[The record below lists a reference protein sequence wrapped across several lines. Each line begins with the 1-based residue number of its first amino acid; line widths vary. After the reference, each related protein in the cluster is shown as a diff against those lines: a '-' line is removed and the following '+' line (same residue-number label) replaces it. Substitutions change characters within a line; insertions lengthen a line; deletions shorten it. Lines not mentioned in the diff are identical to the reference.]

1 MVLLISMASNCWVT
15 PMEEDPCLVLT
26 SLTPVT
32 ALKGL
37 CGYPHF
43 IDEETGSSEID
54 FPKNTQLRGGAGVQ
68 SQVYLFPNPKC
79 FSPFTQPHRQV
90 RLHRFH
96 RMVKNNFS
104 SDLICVTKIL
114 KSCKPMQKSIF
125 WYFYFFYMLCN
136 ALDWYILEPWY
147 RNESFGFSELDLT
160 NILTLSFSKCYYKN
174 YCQNATNILV
184 ERDSFF

>member
-1 MVLLISMASNCWVT
+1 MLGTNISDPSNSPERFMWL
-15 PMEEDPCLVLT
+15 P
-26 SLTPVT
+26 SFYWW
-32 ALKGL
+32 GNW
-37 CGYPHF
+37 
-43 IDEETGSSEID
+43 GSSEID
-54 FPKNTQLRGGAGVQ
+54 FPKNIQLRGGAGIQ

-90 RLHRFH
+90 HLHTFD
-96 RMVKNNFS
+96 RMVKDNFS
-104 SDLICVTKIL
+104 SDLIYVTKIL

-147 RNESFGFSELDLT
+147 RNVSFGFSELDLT

-174 YCQNATNILV
+174 CCQNTTNILV
-184 ERDSFF
+184 ERDSYNSEREAFLRG